1 MVSITRR
8 RPDSSTIDRLV
19 PGDVVTIVACSSCT
33 HYCGTG
39 GRLASDHLA
48 FRLQER
54 GITVA
59 GRELVTKVCIQE
71 SLHRCKVQGTI
82 VLMACSSGLVSARG
96 VWPDAEIIPMN
107 ETLGL
112 GSYDQECGKA
122 TLLLPFPG
130 YEDLKGES
138 YPKTSEEELQ

>member
-8 RPDSSTIDRLV
+8 EPDIRTIDLLS
-19 PGDVVTIVACSSCT
+19 PGDVVTIVACNSCP

-39 GRLASDHLA
+39 GRLAADHLA
-48 FRLQER
+48 FRLRER
-54 GITVA
+54 GVTVA
-59 GRELVTKVCIQE
+59 RRELVTKVCIQE

-82 VLMACSSGLVSARG
+82 VLMACDSGLVSARG
-96 VWPDAEIIPMN
+96 VWPDAVIIPMN

-112 GSYDQECGKA
+112 GCYDQESGKA

-130 YEDLKGES
+130 YEGMQGEMF
-138 YPKTSEEELQ
+138 PKTVEEGPQ